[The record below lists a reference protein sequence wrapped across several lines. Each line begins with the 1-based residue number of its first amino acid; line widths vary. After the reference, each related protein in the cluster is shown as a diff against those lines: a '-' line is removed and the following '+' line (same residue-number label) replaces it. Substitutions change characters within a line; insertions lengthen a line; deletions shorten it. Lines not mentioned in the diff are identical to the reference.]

1 MEGVRDL
8 LDGRAGVVVGVL
20 AAPPKAAVGAEGGE
34 GHGRG
39 DEADGGGPVS
49 RFVAKSAEKDG
60 PSRFKKDLLVYKN
73 AFVKE
78 DRVIFVG
85 TSSTP
90 EKGDAKEMKSFF
102 EKMLYMPY
110 PDYPSRLMLWRKC
123 IQAQLLLAEKSA
135 HHDIPDDFD
144 LSTLAHISEGF
155 SAGAICQTVKK
166 TLTHRRVE
174 RLDKRPHNESEFL
187 NSLAQEAAKNQLTY
201 KNDHEVFRDF
211 TAKMTGLDDE
221 RRRAKEEREGGDGG
235 GGKEEKGKK
244 KGKKGK
250 K

>member
-1 MEGVRDL
+1 MKAAPGTRSCA
-8 LDGRAGVVVGVL
+8 RRSSPAAGAARTASCCVCSPVVQSTLTTVFL
-20 AAPPKAAVGAEGGE
+20 AAAPRVRASA
-34 GHGRG
+34 
-39 DEADGGGPVS
+39 
-49 RFVAKSAEKDG
+49 AKSDA
-60 PSRFKKDLLVYKN
+60 
-73 AFVKE
+73 AQ
-78 DRVIFVG
+78 VIG
-85 TSSTP
+85 TTSSP
-90 EKGDAKEMKSFF
+90 EKGDSKDMKNFF
-102 EKMLYMPY
+102 DKMLYLPY

-221 RRRAKEEREGGDGG
+221 RRRAKEERDGGDGGG
-235 GGKEEKGKK
+235 GGKEEKKGK